1 MRAEVLTAAVM
12 MPRHRA
18 RGANAM
24 VESAM
29 ERSPGGA
36 ARADRPVLEMEHI
49 SKSFGAT
56 QALEDVS
63 LTLHGGEIHA
73 LLGENGAGKSTLIK
87 IMTGL
92 QQQDSGEVRIDG
104 SPVRVSSSQDAQ
116 RLGVAAIYQEPMIFP
131 DLSVAE
137 NIFIGHRNRGK
148 IVDRRKMERE
158 AAEVLARL
166 DVRLDVGEPARG
178 LTLAEQQTVEIAK
191 AISLDVRVLI
201 MDEPTASLS
210 AHEVRR
216 LFRIV
221 TTLRQQG
228 VAVLFI
234 SHRMEEVFEIADRV
248 TILRDGRWISTTPRV
263 ELSPASAI
271 RQMVGREVK
280 ELFRRERREPGA
292 VRLAVRGLRREGAF
306 QDISFELRAGEVLG
320 FAGLVGARRT
330 DVGLALFGIAPAD
343 GGEILLDGTPITVSN
358 PRDAME
364 MGIAYST
371 EDRRQL
377 GLVMPLSIAA
387 NISLPSLPRFLS
399 PAGLVRRAEE
409 RATAET
415 FRDRL
420 SIRTPSVD
428 APTGSLSGGN
438 QQKVVISKWLETNPK
453 VLILDEPTR
462 GIDVGAKVEVHQL
475 VDDLAAKGMAIIII
489 SSDLP
494 EVLAMSDRILVMRE
508 GRQMA
513 IFDHGEAS
521 QEKVLS
527 AAMGQ
532 SADLFPDEEGIDR
545 AAAAEALAAIDRL
558 VAGEALSVGEN
569 S

>member
-1 MRAEVLTAAVM
+1 MAVSATA
-12 MPRHRA
+12 RA
-18 RGANAM
+18 RPEA
-24 VESAM
+24 ESSA
-29 ERSPGGA
+29 PGG
-36 ARADRPVLEMEHI
+36 DRPVLELAGV
-49 SKSFGAT
+49 SKRFGAT
-56 QALEDVS
+56 QALAAVS
-63 LTLHGGEIHA
+63 LFLRRGEIHA

-87 IMTGL
+87 IMTGV
-92 QQQDSGEVRIDG
+92 QQPDAGELRIDG
-104 SPVRVSSSQDAQ
+104 EAVRVASAQDAQ

-137 NIFIGHRNRGK
+137 NIFIGHRDRGR
-148 IVDRRKMERE
+148 IVDRRRMERE
-158 AAEVLARL
+158 ADAVLARL
-166 DVRLDVGEPARG
+166 GVRLDVGEPARG

-221 TTLRQQG
+221 TNLRQSG

-234 SHRMEEVFEIADRV
+234 SHRIEEVFEIADRV
-248 TILRDGRWISTTPRV
+248 TILRDGRWISTTPRA
-263 ELSPASAI
+263 ELTPADAI
-271 RQMVGREVK
+271 RGMVGREVV
-280 ELFRRERREPGA
+280 ELFRRQRRPPGPVVVA
-292 VRLAVRGLRREGAF
+292 VRDLRREGAF
-306 QDISFELRAGEVLG
+306 RGVSFEMRAGEVLG

-343 GGEILLDGTPITVSN
+343 GGEIVLDGRPVTVGS
-358 PRDAME
+358 PRDAMRL
-364 MGIAYST
+364 GIAYST
-371 EDRRQL
+371 EDRHQF

-399 PAGLVRRAEE
+399 PAGLVRTAKE
-409 RATAET
+409 RATAEG
-415 FRDRL
+415 FRQRL
-420 SIRTPSVD
+420 SIRAPSVET
-428 APTGSLSGGN
+428 ATGALSGGN
-438 QQKVVISKWLETNPK
+438 QQKVVISKWLETRPK

-475 VDDLAAKGMAIIII
+475 VDDLAAEGMAIILI

-513 IFDHGEAS
+513 ILDYREAT
-521 QEKVLS
+521 QERVLS

-532 SADLFPDEEGIDR
+532 AEVVPEDEAGTDR
-545 AAAAEALAAIDRL
+545 TAAAEAAAAIDRL
-558 VAGEALSVGEN
+558 VKGEGLEPASESDGR